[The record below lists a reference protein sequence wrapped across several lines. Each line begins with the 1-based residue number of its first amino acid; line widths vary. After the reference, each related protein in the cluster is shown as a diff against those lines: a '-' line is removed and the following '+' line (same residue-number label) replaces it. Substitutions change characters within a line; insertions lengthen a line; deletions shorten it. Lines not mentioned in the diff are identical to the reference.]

1 MPATRKKLGP
11 CWREVKR
18 KVSVTSAW
26 HNNFVEN
33 AWRNDINAKETQSN
47 NSSEHT
53 KKAKRVLQS
62 FTKKVK
68 LDEDVEECKD
78 EIYKINFIQEALN
91 KADLH
96 SVAPLSPQ
104 PT

>member
-1 MPATRKKLGP
+1 MRKKL
-11 CWREVKR
+11 KATTAA
-18 KVSVTSAW
+18 S
-26 HNNFVEN
+26 
-33 AWRNDINAKETQSN
+33 TQ
-47 NSSEHT
+47 